1 MSNIDLIQDKLPR
14 FYRKYPIKGE
24 NERSNMY
31 PVLIAFSKL
40 LDESMDIVDRIDG
53 MMGINTTHNDDLY
66 HRWGSILGI
75 TKGNGSWELFRNKI
89 KLAMLSGV
97 GGTKQAIKFAVA
109 IIASI
114 EDNAELQDK
123 YIQVIDAWEYEG
135 KLVPNEFDPHYD
147 PVLND
152 EMFTLNDSFKL
163 NNEYDPHKYGGF
175 VVVMDLAANEMIL
188 TPDNGIVWD
197 TINTVKA
204 AGTNGYLVYVYTT
217 DDGANIHG
225 DYDVVDKLIDI
236 FSDKGRLIG
245 YNLPYYPN
253 LNDELYNHGL
263 NDDFVL
269 NDRLYQ
275 YDHMADDYLFD
286 IIKQKL
292 SESGSITSEKSRV
305 WYDNAGKLN
314 YDMILNRWLD
324 TDDIKD
330 IIRAIYSEL
339 GRFKAND
346 YETYRLTDNHHN
358 EYGYFANTNGGTF
371 NPTLNNDRG
380 ILNDSFILG
389 EFVATSEPDEIIDKL
404 IDKTYSDGAS
414 IYSDK
419 TLYWFDDIGTTNG
432 SMILNKYRD
441 TDDTHDIVS
450 YIGGG
455 TIKAVE
461 RMSSCIKEISDDH
474 THIASTNPV
483 FMPSLN
489 CDESTLNNDL
499 ELSVTSKLGSDDNLM
514 EKAIQTIKDT
524 GALLSY
530 ELKAWSR
537 DGMNSYDI
545 LNTSFITNMR
555 EETDKCVDIITYQGG
570 RSND

>member
-1 MSNIDLIQDKLPR
+1 MSNIDLIQEKLPR

-31 PVLIAFSKL
+31 PILLAFSSL
-40 LDESMDIVDRIDG
+40 LDSTSTIVDRIDG
-53 MMGINTTHNDDLY
+53 MMGIDTTYNEDLY

-75 TKGNGSWELFRNKI
+75 SKGNGSWELFRNKI

-123 YIQVIDAWEYEG
+123 YIQVIDAWEYNG
-135 KLVPNEFDPHYD
+135 KIVPNEFDPNFD

-152 EMFTLNDSFKL
+152 ESFTLNDTFKL

-175 VVVMDLAANEMIL
+175 VVILDLAANEMIL
-188 TPDNGIVWD
+188 TPDNGTVWD

-204 AGTNGYLVYVYTT
+204 AGTNGYLIYIYTT
-217 DDGANIHG
+217 DDGCNIHG
-225 DYDVVDKLIDI
+225 EYDILDKLVDI

-253 LNDELYNHGL
+253 LNDEIYSHGL

-275 YDHMADDYLFD
+275 YDHMADDYIFD
-286 IIKQKL
+286 VIKQTL
-292 SESGSITSEKSRV
+292 LDSGNITSAKSRV

-314 YDMILNRWLD
+314 YDMILNRLLD

-330 IIRAIYSEL
+330 HIGSILNEVQKFRTAEHEQYSI
-339 GRFKAND
+339 
-346 YETYRLTDNHHN
+346 TDNDRC
-358 EYGYFANTNGGTF
+358 EYGYIGNTSGGAF
-371 NPTLNNDRG
+371 NPSLNNDRG
-380 ILNDSFILG
+380 ILNESLILSDG
-389 EFVATSEPDEIIDKL
+389 IATDEPDKIIDVL
-404 IDKTYSDGAS
+404 IEKTFSDSVS

-419 TLYWFDDIGTTNG
+419 TLYWYDGIGTTNG
-432 SMILNKYRD
+432 SMILNRLLD
-441 TDDTHDIVS
+441 TDDIHDVS
-450 YIGGG
+450 TYIGGG
-455 TIKAVE
+455 TVKMSEKSSVDIVE
-461 RMSSCIKEISDDH
+461 VSDDH
-474 THIASTNPV
+474 THIASADKV
-483 FMPSLN
+483 FIPHLN
-489 CDESTLNNDL
+489 CDMSSLNNNL
-499 ELSVTSKLGSDDNLM
+499 ELSIKSKLGSDDNLM
-514 EKAIQTIKDT
+514 EKALQTIKDT
-524 GALLSY
+524 GTLLSC
-530 ELKAWSR
+530 ELNAWSK

-545 LNTSFITNMR
+545 LNTSFITNMY

-570 RSND
+570 RN

>member
-1 MSNIDLIQDKLPR
+1 MSNIDLIQEKLPR

-31 PVLIAFSKL
+31 PVLLAFSSL
-40 LDESMDIVDRIDG
+40 LDSTSTIVDRIDG
-53 MMGINTTHNDDLY
+53 MMGIDTTYNEDLY

-75 TKGNGSWELFRNKI
+75 SKGNGSWELFRNKI

-123 YIQVIDAWEYEG
+123 YIQVIDAWEYNG
-135 KLVPNEFDPHYD
+135 KIVPNEFDPNFD

-152 EMFTLNDSFKL
+152 ELFTLNDTFKL

-175 VVVMDLAANEMIL
+175 VVILDLAANEMVL

-204 AGTNGYLVYVYTT
+204 AGTNGYLIYVYTT
-217 DDGANIHG
+217 DDGCNIHSE
-225 DYDVVDKLIDI
+225 YDVLDKLVDT
-236 FSDKGRLIG
+236 FSDNGRLIG

-253 LNDELYNHGL
+253 LNDEIYNHSL

-275 YDHMADDYLFD
+275 YDHMADDYMFD
-286 IIKQKL
+286 VIKQTL
-292 SESGSITSEKSRV
+292 SDSGSITSVKSRV

-330 IIRAIYSEL
+330 HIGFILNEIQKFRTAEHEQYSI
-339 GRFKAND
+339 
-346 YETYRLTDNHHN
+346 TDNDRC
-358 EYGYFANTNGGTF
+358 EYGYIGNTIGGAF
-371 NPTLNNDRG
+371 NPSLNNDRG
-380 ILNDSFILG
+380 ILNESLILSDG
-389 EFVATSEPDEIIDKL
+389 IITDEPDKIIDTL
-404 IDKTYSDGAS
+404 IERVFSDSVS

-419 TLYWFDDIGTTNG
+419 TLYWYDDIGTTNG
-432 SMILNKYRD
+432 SMILNRWLD
-441 TDDTHDIVS
+441 TDDIHDVS
-450 YIGGG
+450 TYIGSGKVK
-455 TIKAVE
+455 ISE
-461 RMSSCIKEISDDH
+461 RSSADITETSDDY
-474 THIASTNPV
+474 THIASTDKV
-483 FMPSLN
+483 FIPNLN
-489 CDESTLNNDL
+489 CDMYSLNNNL
-499 ELSVTSKLGSDDNLM
+499 ELSTESKLGSDDNLM
-514 EKAIQTIKDT
+514 ERALQTIKDT
-524 GALLSY
+524 GTLLSY

-537 DGMNSYDI
+537 DGINSYDI

-570 RSND
+570 RS

>member
-1 MSNIDLIQDKLPR
+1 MSNVDVIQDKLPR

-31 PVLIAFSKL
+31 PILCAFASL
-40 LDESMDIVDRIDG
+40 LDNSMTIVDRIDG
-53 MMGINTTHNDDLY
+53 MMGINTTHDEDLY
-66 HRWGSILGI
+66 HRWGSLLGI
-75 TKGNGSWELFRNKI
+75 SKGNGSWELFRNKI
-89 KLAMLSGV
+89 KLSMLSGV

-123 YIQVIDAWEYEG
+123 YIQVIDAWEYDG

-152 EMFTLNDSFKL
+152 EMFTLNDTFKL

-175 VVVMDLAANEMIL
+175 VVVMDLAANEMVL
-188 TPDNGIVWD
+188 TPDNGIVWE

-204 AGTNGYLVYVYTT
+204 AGTNGYLIYVYTT
-217 DDGANIHG
+217 DDGANIYG
-225 DYDVVDKLIDI
+225 DYDIVDKLIDT

-253 LNDELYNHGL
+253 LNDEIYSHGL

-275 YDHMADDYLFD
+275 YDHMVDDYLFD
-286 IIKQKL
+286 VIKQKL
-292 SESGSITSEKSRV
+292 SECGSITSEKSRV
-305 WYDNAGKLN
+305 WYDNTGKTN
-314 YDMILNRWLD
+314 YDMILNKWLD

-330 IIRAIYSEL
+330 LIHTIYNESGKLKAIDKEI
-339 GRFKAND
+339 
-346 YETYRLTDNHHN
+346 YRLIDNHRH
-358 EYGYFANTNGGTF
+358 EYGYIANTIGGVF
-371 NPTLNNDRG
+371 NPILNNNG
-380 ILNDSFILG
+380 TLNDSFVLG
-389 EFVATSEPDEIIDKL
+389 EIIDTGEPDKIIDKL
-404 IDKTYSDGAS
+404 IDRTYSDSAD

-419 TLYWFDDIGTTNG
+419 TPYWYDDIGTTNG
-432 SMILNKYRD
+432 SMVLNKYRD
-441 TDDTHDIVS
+441 TDDTHDIIS

-455 TIKAVE
+455 TIKASEKISGAIREV
-461 RMSSCIKEISDDH
+461 SDDH

-489 CDESTLNNDL
+489 CDGSTLNDDL
-499 ELSVTSKLGSDDNLM
+499 ELSVTSRLGSDDNLM

-524 GALLSY
+524 GTLLSY
-530 ELKAWSR
+530 ELKAWSK
-537 DGMNSYDI
+537 DGTNSYDI

-570 RSND
+570 RS